1 MFISDFP
8 LSNAY
13 SVIMYQSTSCLH
25 AGSRTHILQ
34 QRQHQNIMK
43 IRIFLFSLGLLLITH
58 ISPARANIIDSCVAV
73 VNEDVITLSEVNEA
87 GKPIFQRIAEE
98 APPEQL
104 AEALKEARATVI
116 DKLIEK
122 RLLVQ
127 QAKLMNITVSDQDV
141 DRALTQILARNNT
154 SREQFKAELARLG
167 MKEEQYREN
176 LRDQILGS
184 KLINYE
190 VRSKVIIPEERIID
204 YYDQHY
210 TEQVGTGGYYILQI
224 GVTLNSDGMPTN
236 PTEAKKTAKEK
247 AERIL
252 SLAKGG
258 QDFKQLARQYSDL
271 PSAVDGG
278 DIGAFQKDEMAGYMR
293 DAVTSLKPG
302 EISTLVESPN
312 GYMIFKLL
320 SSQEGEIITKVPY
333 DTVKE
338 EIRATLYQQEM
349 EKRYDSWLDEIRHQ
363 AYIKIL

>member
-1 MFISDFP
+1 MNIRSILLF
-8 LSNAY
+8 LS
-13 SVIMYQSTSCLH
+13 
-25 AGSRTHILQ
+25 
-34 QRQHQNIMK
+34 
-43 IRIFLFSLGLLLITH
+43 FLLIVQ
-58 ISPARANIIDSCVAV
+58 ISPTRANIIDSCVAV

-87 GKPIFQRIAEE
+87 GKPMFQRIAEQV
-98 APPEQL
+98 PPEQL
-104 AEALKEARATVI
+104 AEALKQARKNVI

-122 RLLVQ
+122 KLLVQ
-127 QAKLMNITVSDQDV
+127 QAKLMNISVTDEEVE
-141 DRALTQILARNNT
+141 RALTQILTRNNT
-154 SREQFKAELARLG
+154 SLKQFKSELTRMG
-167 MKEEQYREN
+167 MEEQQYREN

-190 VRSKVIIPEERIID
+190 VRSKIIIPEEKIID
-204 YYDQHY
+204 YYDLHY
-210 TEQVGTGGYYILQI
+210 TEQVGSGGYYILQI
-224 GVTLNSDGMPTN
+224 GLTLDSEGMPAN
-236 PTEAKKTAKEK
+236 LAEAGKIAEKK

-252 SLAKGG
+252 SLARGG

-278 DIGAFQKDEMAGYMR
+278 DIGAFQRDEMAAYMR

-302 EISTLVESPN
+302 EVSPVVASQN

-338 EIRATLYQQEM
+338 EIRSNLYQQEM
-349 EKRYDSWLDEIRHQ
+349 EKRYDSWLNEIRSQ

>member
-1 MFISDFP
+1 M
-8 LSNAY
+8 N
-13 SVIMYQSTSCLH
+13 M
-25 AGSRTHILQ
+25 RTIL
-34 QRQHQNIMK
+34 
-43 IRIFLFSLGLLLITH
+43 LALGFLLIVQT
-58 ISPARANIIDSCVAV
+58 SPSQANIVDSCVAV

-104 AEALKEARATVI
+104 GEALKQARKTVI

-122 RLLVQ
+122 KLLVQ
-127 QAKLMNITVSDQDV
+127 QAKLMNISVSDEDV
-141 DRALTQILARNNT
+141 NRALTQILARNNT
-154 SREQFKAELARLG
+154 SMEQFKSELRRMGLD
-167 MKEEQYREN
+167 EQQYREN

-190 VRSKVIIPEERIID
+190 VRSKVIIPEEKIID

-210 TEQVGTGGYYILQI
+210 TEQVGAGGYYILQI
-224 GVTLNSDGMPTN
+224 GITLDGDGMPRD
-236 PTEAKKTAKEK
+236 PAEAKKAAKKK

-252 SLAKGG
+252 SLARGG

-278 DIGAFQKDEMAGYMR
+278 DIGAFQKDEMAAYMR
-293 DAVTSLKPG
+293 DAVTTLKPG
-302 EISTLVESPN
+302 EISPVVETPN
-312 GYMIFKLL
+312 GYMLFKLL

-333 DTVKE
+333 ETVKE

-349 EKRYDSWLDEIRHQ
+349 KQRYDSWLNEIRSQ

>member
-1 MFISDFP
+1 MNIRSILLF
-8 LSNAY
+8 LS
-13 SVIMYQSTSCLH
+13 
-25 AGSRTHILQ
+25 
-34 QRQHQNIMK
+34 
-43 IRIFLFSLGLLLITH
+43 FLLIVQ
-58 ISPARANIIDSCVAV
+58 ISPTRANIIDSCVAV

-87 GKPIFQRIAEE
+87 GKPMFQRIAEQV
-98 APPEQL
+98 PPEQL
-104 AEALKEARATVI
+104 AEALKQARKNVI

-122 RLLVQ
+122 KLLVQ
-127 QAKLMNITVSDQDV
+127 QAKLMNISVTDEEVE
-141 DRALTQILARNNT
+141 RALTQILTRNNT
-154 SREQFKAELARLG
+154 SLKQFKSELTRMG
-167 MKEEQYREN
+167 MEEQQYREN

-190 VRSKVIIPEERIID
+190 VRSKIIIPEEKIID
-204 YYDQHY
+204 YYDLHY
-210 TEQVGTGGYYILQI
+210 TEQVGSGGYYILQI
-224 GVTLNSDGMPTN
+224 GLTLDSEGMPAN
-236 PTEAKKTAKEK
+236 LAEAGKIAEKK

-252 SLAKGG
+252 SLARGG

-278 DIGAFQKDEMAGYMR
+278 DIGAFQRDEMAAYMR

-302 EISTLVESPN
+302 EVSPVVASQN

-338 EIRATLYQQEM
+338 EIRSNLYQQEM
-349 EKRYDSWLDEIRHQ
+349 EKRYDSWLKEIRSQ